1 MIVEETNI
9 QANVRLDLK
18 GHSCPGPII
27 GAKKMINSLAEGEV
41 LLLVS
46 DCPGTKDDLYVWA
59 ENTGNAVL
67 KADRFDD
74 GSVGYYIRRG
84 RSGSRVANVSLD
96 MRGAVCPGPILEAK
110 KLINGMRSGETLRLI
125 SNCPGSRDDV
135 EGWARTTG
143 LELLDVVQVAATEL
157 EFFIRKP

>member
-1 MIVEETNI
+1 MVDELNIV
-9 QANVRLDLK
+9 ANVRLDFK
-18 GHSCPGPII
+18 GQSCPGPII
-27 GAKKMINSLAEGEV
+27 GAKRMIDSLSDGQI

-59 ENTGNAVL
+59 DNTGNRVL
-67 KADRFDD
+67 KTERFADD
-74 GSVGYYIRRG
+74 SMGYYIQRG
-84 RSGSRVANVSLD
+84 SGRAREANVSLD

-110 KLINGMRSGETLRLI
+110 KLINGMKSGEILRMI

-135 EGWARTTG
+135 EDWARNTG
-143 LELLDVVQVAATEL
+143 LTLLEVVQVSAVEF